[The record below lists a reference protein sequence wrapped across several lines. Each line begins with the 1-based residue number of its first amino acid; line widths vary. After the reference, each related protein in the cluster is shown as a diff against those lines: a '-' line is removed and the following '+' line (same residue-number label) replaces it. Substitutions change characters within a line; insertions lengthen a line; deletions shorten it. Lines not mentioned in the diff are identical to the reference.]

1 MNHKGRERTIFT
13 AEKQEIAEKV
23 EKLSQANVLTQPN
36 RIFSDSL
43 LCVLFFLCAEI
54 LDCD

>member
-13 AEKQEIAEKV
+13 AEKEEISETV